1 MFSLCD
7 FELILWAFSVV
18 LSTLRE
24 IMKQCCNNDMDQLSF
39 CTFLTKHG
47 PQMEQKQTI
56 VLKRLPIYQ
65 VRFRVGFPVGYR
77 VGFSSWIFEL
87 DFLAG
92 FSWRDF
98 Q

>member
-1 MFSLCD
+1 VFSLCD

-65 VRFRVGFPVGYR
+65 VRFQVGFPVGYR
-77 VGFSSWIFEL
+77 WIFEL
-87 DFLAG
+87 DFRVRFFGRISNKVLVV
-92 FSWRDF
+92 
-98 Q
+98 